1 MERNGSGAERGGPI
15 SAFCCLSFHGRAVT
29 VPSQQ
34 HWVHWAAGLKLWLC
48 VSSPLGLGWAGTRL
62 VVVWVWREQDGGTFV
77 FTDIDIII

>member
-1 MERNGSGAERGGPI
+1 MGLNVEVPSQH
-15 SAFCCLSFHGRAVT
+15 SAASPSHGRAVT